1 MEPVKI
7 KRAILSV
14 SDKTGIVE
22 FATFLE
28 KNSIEI
34 FSTGGTFNILKENN
48 IAVREVND
56 ITGFPE
62 MMDGR
67 VKTLN
72 PKVHG
77 GILALRDNEA
87 HLKEARE
94 NGIEFIDLLVVNLY
108 PFEKTVANPEVSL
121 EDAIENIDI
130 GGPTMLRS
138 SAKNYKFVTIITD
151 PSDYK
156 KFKEEYTAN
165 EGTSY
170 NFRQDLALKVFQRTA
185 EYDTA
190 ISTFL
195 EERLNNNKKKTISMK
210 SGKTLRYG
218 ENSHQSATLYTDNKA
233 DKETLAAAELLN
245 GKEMSYNNYM
255 DAQAALDMVIEFEE
269 PAAVVIKHMNPCGVA
284 TGQNLREA
292 LESAWFSDPISAMG
306 SVLAFN
312 REFDMKTLR
321 FLRGKETKHYSFMVE
336 DGKLISS
343 ELKRKFIEVIIAP
356 SFSAEV
362 IEYMTTKKTS
372 KNVRLLQVD
381 IEKSKK
387 AKDFQIKRIDG
398 GFLVQ
403 STDNELTSKLD
414 CVTNRKFTDKMEKL
428 AEFSMKCCK
437 ITKSNAIVLCR
448 ITEKGTYQVLGM
460 GAGQP
465 NRVDSLRKLALTKA
479 RENLEYEFKTNE
491 IKGEFEDYFQKII
504 TEKTVM
510 ASDAFFPLDDTV
522 RTAAANGIKFII
534 QPGGSMKDQDSINA
548 CDELGVA
555 MIMSGNR
562 HFRH

>member
-1 MEPVKI
+1 MKPVKI

-22 FATFLE
+22 FAAFLE

-34 FSTGGTFNILKENN
+34 FSTGGTFKILKENN
-48 IAVREVND
+48 IAVREIND

-77 GILALRDNEA
+77 GILALRDNET
-87 HLKEARE
+87 HLKEAKE

-138 SAKNYKFVTIITD
+138 AAKNYKFVTIITD

-156 KFKEEYTAN
+156 KFKEEYIVN
-165 EGTSY
+165 DGTSY
-170 NFRQDLALKVFQRTA
+170 EFRQDLALKVFQRTA

-218 ENSHQSATLYTDNKA
+218 ENSHQSATLYTDDKA
-233 DKETLAAAELLN
+233 DKETLAAAKLLN

>member
-1 MEPVKI
+1 MKPVKI

-22 FATFLE
+22 FAAFLE

-34 FSTGGTFNILKENN
+34 FSTGGTFKILKENN
-48 IAVREVND
+48 IAVREIND

-77 GILALRDNEA
+77 GILALRDNET
-87 HLKEARE
+87 HLKEAKE

-138 SAKNYKFVTIITD
+138 AAKNYKFVTIITD

-156 KFKEEYTAN
+156 KFKEEYIVN
-165 EGTSY
+165 DGTSY
-170 NFRQDLALKVFQRTA
+170 EFRQDLALKVFQRTA

-218 ENSHQSATLYTDNKA
+218 ENSHQSATLYTDDKA
-233 DKETLAAAELLN
+233 DKETLAAAKLLN

-491 IKGEFEDYFQKII
+491 VEGEFEDYFQRII

>member
-1 MEPVKI
+1 MKPVKI

-34 FSTGGTFNILKENN
+34 FSTGGTFNILKKNN
-48 IAVREVND
+48 IAVHEIND

-77 GILALRDNEA
+77 GILALRDNET
-87 HLKEARE
+87 HLKEAKE
-94 NGIEFIDLLVVNLY
+94 NNIEFIDLLVVNLY

-138 SAKNYKFVTIITD
+138 AAKNYKFVTIITD

-156 KFKEEYTAN
+156 KFKAEYIVN

-170 NFRQDLALKVFQRTA
+170 NFRQDMALKVFQRTA
-185 EYDTA
+185 KYDTA

-210 SGKTLRYG
+210 NGKTLRYG
-218 ENSHQSATLYTDNKA
+218 ENSHQSAMLYTDEKA
-233 DKETLAAAELLN
+233 DKKTLAAAELLN

-284 TGQNLREA
+284 TGKDLREA
-292 LESAWFSDPISAMG
+292 LENAWFSDPISAMG

-336 DGKLISS
+336 NGKLIST

-356 SFSAEV
+356 SFSDEV

-403 STDNELTSKLD
+403 STDNELYSKLD
-414 CVTNRKFTDKMEKL
+414 CVTNRKFTDKMKKL

-448 ITEKGTYQVLGM
+448 ITEKGVYQVLGM

-479 RENLEYEFKTNE
+479 RENLEYEFKTNKIE
-491 IKGEFEDYFQKII
+491 GEFEDYFQKII
-504 TEKTVM
+504 SEKTVM

-522 RTAAANGIKFII
+522 RTAAANGIKYII
-534 QPGGSMKDQDSINA
+534 QPGGSIKDQDSIDA
-548 CDELGVA
+548 CNELGVA